1 MMRGY
6 ADMRDCRRDYLLS
19 YFGETLPAPCQNCDN
34 CDAGL
39 VVANATREHP
49 FPLQSLVEHR
59 EWGPGRVLRYAGET
73 ILVLFDT
80 VGYRTLALEL
90 VLSKD
95 LLMTAA

>member
-19 YFGETLPAPCQNCDN
+19 YFGETLAAPCQNCDN

-39 VVANATREHP
+39 VAAGSTQEHP
-49 FPLQSLVEHR
+49 FPLQSLVEHKA
-59 EWGPGRVLRYAGET
+59 WGPGRVLRYAGET

-95 LLMTAA
+95 LLITAA